1 MIDRE
6 ELASDILEV
15 EALNHRVFATLEPG
29 ELELF
34 ERFRREG
41 RKHRLFVYLEPQE
54 EAGSEFWSELEAAS
68 STQQEDA
75 IHRRYG
81 SKVRVRGML

>member
-1 MIDRE
+1 MTNRE
-6 ELASDILEV
+6 ILASDMLEV
-15 EALNHRVFATLEPG
+15 EALNHRVFATLEPP

-41 RKHRLFVYLEPQE
+41 RKHRLYVYLEPQE
-54 EAGSEFWSELEAAS
+54 EAGSEFWSEIEAAS

-75 IHRRYG
+75 IHRRHG
-81 SKVRVRGML
+81 SIVRVRGAL